1 MTRANVQQTSLV
13 LDSGVTIHFF
23 SNADLLY
30 MLQENKESE
39 KYTVHCGGQSSKHG
53 TMGRLK
59 NELQHLP
66 LLKEE
71 ICLYTDGV
79 ANLLSM
85 SSLVKEGYRIQ
96 IDSDVEN
103 AINFCNEDGLYVN
116 QIQVCRG
123 RTLLIGYL

>member
-1 MTRANVQQTSLV
+1 
-13 LDSGVTIHFF
+13 
-23 SNADLLY
+23 
-30 MLQENKESE
+30 MLQENKKSE